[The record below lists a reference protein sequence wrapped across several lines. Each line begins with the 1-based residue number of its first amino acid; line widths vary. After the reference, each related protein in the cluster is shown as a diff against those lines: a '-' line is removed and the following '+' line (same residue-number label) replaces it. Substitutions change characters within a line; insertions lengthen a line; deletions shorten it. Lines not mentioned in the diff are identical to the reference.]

1 MRQKLTSLKKTY
13 EILANHFEA
22 VGGLENLK
30 KEKSSYFEA
39 EIEILG
45 TGLKGTLKSWNEL
58 PIKSKTVTDLTVFKE
73 TEGDNG
79 EFFWKADA
87 NNKVQISKDESK
99 EKERQNKRLLAE
111 FEHLNQNSKFFKL
124 SFEGIQEVEGK
135 ETYVLKTQS
144 LVDESVN
151 FDFYDCQNFML
162 LKNEKDEENDK
173 VETFF
178 SDYKSVNGILKAFTQ
193 KTIIKAIG
201 QTTEIRIKK
210 FETNLEFEEGTFEPP
225 EKDADDFEFL
235 ENNCVEDISFK
246 FLHNHIYLKVKLNGT
261 ESLWVLDSGASVTV
275 IDSVFAEK
283 MNLTL
288 EGKVQG
294 KGLSGLVEVS
304 FVKLPP
310 LEIGGLHFKEQKV
323 ASIEIASLFRKTIG
337 LEVVGIL
344 GFDFLSRLVTKIDYA
359 NEKISFYHPKTFAY
373 KGNGTVLETPL
384 KNRMLK
390 AEMTVDG
397 KFSGKWNVDLGAG
410 GSSFHFPFAKE
421 NNLFEREGVERISM
435 GADGQ
440 LKSKTIK
447 FSDFEFGGFKVEN
460 PKFSVHEDVKVG
472 AFADKEFVGNLGN
485 NVFRNFVLYLDY
497 ESQKMIVEK
506 GDDFG
511 KEFPSDK
518 SGLQIQRNEEGDFE
532 VIFITPSSP
541 AEESG
546 FEVGDKVLSINGKDT
561 ESLGNLGVFEF
572 LEKDEGTKLEF
583 EVLRSDAKLDLKL
596 VLKVLC

>member
-1 MRQKLTSLKKTY
+1 MRQKLTALSNPY
-13 EILANHFEA
+13 EILEKHFESI
-22 VGGLENLK
+22 GGLENLK
-30 KEKSSYFEA
+30 NEKSSYFEA

-45 TGLKGTLKSWNEL
+45 TGLKGTLNSWTES
-58 PIKSKTVTDLTVFKE
+58 PIKSKIVTDLTVFKE

-87 NNKVQISKDESK
+87 NNKVQISKDENK
-99 EKERQNKRLLAE
+99 EKERQNKKLLAE
-111 FEHLNQNSKFFKL
+111 FEQLNPNSKFFEL
-124 SFEGIQEVEGK
+124 SFEGIQEVEEK

-144 LVDESVN
+144 FVDESVN
-151 FDFYDCQNFML
+151 FDFYDCEIFML
-162 LKNEKDEENDK
+162 LKSENVEENDK

-178 SDYKSVNGILKAFTQ
+178 SDYKSVNGIQKAFTQ
-193 KTIIKAIG
+193 KTVIEAIG
-201 QTTEIRIKK
+201 QTTEIKIKK
-210 FETNLEFEEGTFEPP
+210 FETNLGFEEGTFEPP
-225 EKDADDFEFL
+225 QKDANDFEFL
-235 ENNCVEDISFK
+235 ENGYVEDISFK
-246 FLHNHIYLKVKLNGT
+246 FLHNHIYLKVKFDGV

-275 IDSVFAEK
+275 IDSAFAEK
-283 MNLTL
+283 MNLPL
-288 EGKVQG
+288 EGKVKG
-294 KGLSGLVEVS
+294 KGLSGLIDVS

-310 LEIGGLHFKEQKV
+310 LEIGSLHFKEQKV

-337 LEVVGIL
+337 LDVVGIL

-373 KGNGTVLETPL
+373 KGNGTILETPL

-410 GSSFHFPFAKE
+410 GSSFHFPFAKD
-421 NNLFEREGVERISM
+421 NNLLEREGVERISM

-440 LKSKTIK
+440 LKSKIIK
-447 FSDFEFGGFKVEN
+447 FSEFEFGGFKVKN
-460 PKFSVHEDVKVG
+460 PKISVHEDVKVG

-485 NVFRNFVLYLDY
+485 NVFRNFILYLDY
-497 ESQKMIVEK
+497 ENQRMIVEK

-518 SGLQIQRNEEGDFE
+518 SGLQIQKNEKGDFE
-532 VIFITPSSP
+532 VIFISPNSS
-541 AEESG
+541 AIDSG

-561 ESLGNLGVFEF
+561 ESLGNLGIFEF
-572 LEKDEGTKLEF
+572 LEKDEGTELEF
-583 EVLRSDAKLDLKL
+583 EVSRNDEILDLKL
-596 VLKVLC
+596 ILKDL

>member
-1 MRQKLTSLKKTY
+1 MTNLKNPYK
-13 EILANHFEA
+13 ILENHFEA
-22 VGGLENLK
+22 IGGLEKLK
-30 KEKSSYFEA
+30 QEKTSSFEA
-39 EIEILG
+39 EIEIIG
-45 TGLKGTLKSWNEL
+45 TGLKGTVKSWNEL
-58 PIKSKTVTDLTVFKE
+58 PIKSKTVTDLSVFKE

-79 EFFWKADA
+79 DFFWKADA
-87 NNKVQISKDESK
+87 NNKVQISKDATR
-99 EKERQNKRLLAE
+99 EKERQNKKLLSK
-111 FEHLNQNSKFFKL
+111 FEHLNPNSKFFKV
-124 SFEGIQEVEGK
+124 SFENLQEVEGK
-135 ETYVLKTQS
+135 KAYVLKTIS

-151 FDFYDCQNFML
+151 FDFYDCKNFML

-178 SDYKSVNGILKAFTQ
+178 YDYEIVNGIQKAFTQ
-193 KTIIKAIG
+193 KTVIKAIG

-210 FETNLEFEEGTFEPP
+210 FETNLEFEENTFEPP
-225 EKDADDFEFL
+225 EKDADDFDFL
-235 ENNCVEDISFK
+235 EKDCVEDFPFR
-246 FLHNHIYLKVKLNGT
+246 FLHNHIYLKAKFNGV

-275 IDSVFAEK
+275 VDSAFAEK
-283 MNLTL
+283 MNLAL
-288 EGKVQG
+288 EGKVKG
-294 KGLSGLVEVS
+294 KGLSGLVDVS

-310 LEIGGLHFKEQKV
+310 LEIGNLHFQEQKV
-323 ASIEIASLFRKTIG
+323 ASIEIASLFHKTIG
-337 LEVVGIL
+337 LDVVGIL

-359 NEKISFYHPKTFAY
+359 NEKISFFHPKTFAY
-373 KGNGTVLETPL
+373 TGNGTVLETPL

-410 GSSFHFPFAKE
+410 GSSFHFPFAKK
-421 NNLFEREGVERISM
+421 NNLLEREGVERISM

-447 FSDFEFGGFKVEN
+447 FIEFEFGGFKVAN

-497 ESQKMIVEK
+497 ENQKMIVEK

-518 SGLQIQRNEEGDFE
+518 SGLQIQKNDKGDFK

-541 AEESG
+541 AEELG
-546 FEVGDKVLSINGKDT
+546 FEVGDKVFSINGKGVD
-561 ESLGNLGVFEF
+561 SLGNLGIFEL
-572 LEKDEGTKLEF
+572 LEKDEGTELEF
-583 EVLRSDAKLDLKL
+583 KVLRNDEKLDLKL
-596 VLKVLC
+596 VLRDLY